1 MYHETHGAGDP
12 VLLISSL
19 GGSGVGWLFQVRDL
33 SPRYH
38 VSTFE
43 NRPVGGPLAFLAG
56 VKT

>member
-1 MYHETHGAGDP
+1 
-12 VLLISSL
+12 
-19 GGSGVGWLFQVRDL
+19 VGWLFQVRDL

>member
-1 MYHETHGAGDP
+1 MAPATRCY
-12 VLLISSL
+12 SS
-19 GGSGVGWLFQVRDL
+19 SAASADGVGWLFQVRDL

-38 VSTFE
+38 VITFE